1 MSPQSQRA
9 QPQPPV
15 GIVPRRILMACPW
28 GPVGGGMYRVVDYLM
43 SQAPESAD
51 MGLQLE
57 ALDTRGQ
64 GSALSSLRVL
74 ARALRTVWEGH
85 RRGDLAGVHIHLAE
99 RMSLLRKGLLML
111 TCKSLRVPM
120 IVHLHAAQF
129 PQFYSRLPVL
139 ARWLTRRLLQLPP
152 LIVVLGSRSQAFVIE
167 ELGVPADRVRIVP
180 NGVPA
185 ANRPRLRDASV
196 RTVLFVGNLSERKG
210 VGDLLRALTQP
221 GWDRSHTRVVLAGG
235 GDVEGYRRKA
245 QALGLGDWLEWTG
258 WAGRDQIAALMAAA
272 DVLVLP
278 SYDEGLPLVILE
290 AMAQSVAVVC
300 TPVGEI
306 AHWIQDEEHALFVA
320 PGDVMA
326 LSQQLQR
333 VLGDDLLR
341 ERLAAAGQ
349 RLHAKE
355 FSLPRFRSRVMDLH
369 QEFFGAAQGGT
380 SFGG

>member
-1 MSPQSQRA
+1 
-9 QPQPPV
+9 
-15 GIVPRRILMACPW
+15 
-28 GPVGGGMYRVVDYLM
+28 
-43 SQAPESAD
+43 
-51 MGLQLE
+51 
-57 ALDTRGQ
+57 
-64 GSALSSLRVL
+64 
-74 ARALRTVWEGH
+74 
-85 RRGDLAGVHIHLAE
+85 LAGVHIHLAE

-129 PQFYSRLPVL
+129 PQFYSRLPAL

-152 LIVVLGSRSQAFVIE
+152 LIVVLGPRSQAFVIE

-180 NGVPA
+180 NGVPSA
-185 ANRPRLRDASV
+185 RRPRLRNASV

-210 VGDLLRALTQP
+210 VGDLLQALTQP

-369 QEFFGAAQGGT
+369 QEFFGAAPGGT